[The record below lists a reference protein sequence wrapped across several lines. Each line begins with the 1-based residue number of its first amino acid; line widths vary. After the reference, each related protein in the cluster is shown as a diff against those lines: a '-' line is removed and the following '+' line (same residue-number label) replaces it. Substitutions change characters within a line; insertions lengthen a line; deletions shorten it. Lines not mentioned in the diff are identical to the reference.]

1 MPSLCI
7 CASSVPAP
15 PSLVTPQFTYAP
27 PVLDQSGMTQ
37 EGEGEGGAGGFAFSA
52 LFQST
57 MDESATGLHGWVKE
71 ASGAVRGESQNGRDQ
86 ESRRLTLRP
95 GGTTVHIQSDDE
107 EEQEL
112 GKFTWGP
119 PLDAFD
125 HAQAEDLDV
134 TEDVTEDVGGLMAG
148 TPFRLKVP
156 ATPARAPLFGLPTAT
171 PMRAGLPGTTSL
183 RASYGHGSATPFRK
197 VLGTPFQQLPMVTP
211 FRQTSAARSSVVPHR
226 QTSATPFR
234 QSSTTP
240 WRPNHAPMLF
250 KTPLRPGA
258 SAFNRSAVDFG
269 TGQSGTIS
277 AAAPGTGT
285 VRRTRAVTE
294 AEAFR
299 QVLASARKRVYLKD
313 TPGSDDSDFG
323 MGSLGE
329 HRDGERDQPPSQNQ
343 TRNSYSIQL
352 QNRDEDEGQM
362 ARPLVPPIIIPG
374 FDISMSSSESSVP
387 VPPSPSPSPRPGS
400 ALSRRSATPSAMMT
414 MTFGAATPSA
424 MYSRS
429 GSRLSVRATT
439 PTWTGGRASR
449 REDSDEEEEPGAR
462 RERRE
467 KAERERRAR
476 LEMEREKA
484 KKEEKA
490 RLERQRQKGKGR
502 ETDGDQER
510 EKARQVQGKA
520 ESQETARQEA
530 RRIAERQELDRKEL
544 ERQAQLKLEQERRR
558 LEKRKEVRRRE
569 DAAQQDQVVEAA
581 RLHELRLAQ
590 EMARVDE
597 MKRRQQ
603 ERNQVEERDRDTD
616 GRRGLNHDRTDSVRT
631 HQASETPRLSVA
643 GEPTGRR
650 RVKSANQVPTERS
663 QQPIPQERRQERGDR
678 PRESDHAP
686 ISAPPPKTRT
696 LSHNEPLLS
705 STLDID
711 NRRAQPPI
719 PLDDVV
725 ARQKQLVHDVD
736 VLQSRINDFLR
747 ALQAGQS

>member
-1 MPSLCI
+1 
-7 CASSVPAP
+7 
-15 PSLVTPQFTYAP
+15 
-27 PVLDQSGMTQ
+27 MTQ
-37 EGEGEGGAGGFAFSA
+37 EGEGEGEGGGGGFAFSA

-57 MDESATGLHGWVKE
+57 VDESATGLRGWDGE
-71 ASGAVRGESQNGRDQ
+71 ASGVGRNGKDQ

-95 GGTTVHIQSDDE
+95 GGTTVHFQSDDE
-107 EEQEL
+107 EDSEQEL

-125 HAQAEDLDV
+125 HAQVEDAGLED
-134 TEDVTEDVGGLMAG
+134 DVTEDVGGLMAN

-211 FRQTSAARSSVVPHR
+211 FRQTSAARSSVPHR
-226 QTSATPFR
+226 QTSATPYRQSTTSFR

-240 WRPNHAPMLF
+240 WRPSHAPMLF

-258 SAFNRSAVDFG
+258 SMYNRSAVDFG
-269 TGQSGTIS
+269 TGRSGTIS

-329 HRDGERDQPPSQNQ
+329 HRDGERSRPPSQNQ
-343 TRNSYSIQL
+343 TRNSYSSQL
-352 QNRDEDEGQM
+352 QNRDEEESKI

-414 MTFGAATPSA
+414 MNFGAATPSA

-449 REDSDEEEEPGAR
+449 REDSDEEEEPSAR

-467 KAERERRAR
+467 RAERERRAK
-476 LEMEREKA
+476 LEKEREKA
-484 KKEEKA
+484 KKEEIA

-502 ETDGDQER
+502 ETDGGQER
-510 EKARQVQGKA
+510 EAVGRVQGKA
-520 ESQETARQEA
+520 ETREQEREED
-530 RRIAERQELDRKEL
+530 RRSAERQELDRKEL
-544 ERQAQLKLEQERRR
+544 ERQAQLKLENERRR
-558 LEKRKEVRRRE
+558 LEKRKEARRRE
-569 DAAQQDQVVEAA
+569 DAAQQDQAVEAA
-581 RLHELRLAQ
+581 RLHELRLAE
-590 EMARVDE
+590 EMARMDE
-597 MKRRQQ
+597 ARRKQQ
-603 ERNQVEERDRDTD
+603 GHLPGEDRQNRNLD
-616 GRRGLNHDRTDSVRT
+616 GGSDHNWGQRGETRK
-631 HQASETPRLSVA
+631 HQTSETPRLSA
-643 GEPTGRR
+643 APEMTGRR
-650 RVKSANQVPTERS
+650 RVKSANQVTTERS
-663 QQPIPQERRQERGDR
+663 QQPIPQEHRWDGGDEPLERGQV
-678 PRESDHAP
+678 PA
-686 ISAPPPKTRT
+686 SAPLPKTRT
-696 LSHNEPLLS
+696 RSHHEPLLS
-705 STLDID
+705 STLDTD
-711 NRRAQPPI
+711 KSRLQPRI
-719 PLDDVV
+719 PLDDVI
-725 ARQKQLVHDVD
+725 ARQKRLVHDVD
-736 VLQSRINDFLR
+736 VLQSRIQDFLC
-747 ALQAGQS
+747 ALQAGQT